1 MVNLSCMTCG
11 SMSTLLTTDLKQN
24 RSKKSDLS
32 NPSDSKI
39 KDSKIQNLKLSK
51 GMKQI
56 LF

>member
-1 MVNLSCMTCG
+1 MTCG
-11 SMSTLLTTDLKQN
+11 SMSTLLTTDLKQK

-51 GMKQI
+51 GMKQM